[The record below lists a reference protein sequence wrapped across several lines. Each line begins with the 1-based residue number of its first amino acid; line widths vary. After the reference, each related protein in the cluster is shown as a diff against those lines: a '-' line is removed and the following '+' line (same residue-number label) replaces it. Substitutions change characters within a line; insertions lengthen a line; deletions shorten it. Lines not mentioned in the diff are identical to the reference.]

1 MGQRLLVS
9 FVLAGSFLRSEEG
22 FDLNWQLLDVGSQS
36 VRSGGAIRVASLD
49 LIAVQTEIS
58 NEVFAALHG
67 LSAADQMDAQR
78 PAQRD
83 TAPNSLPGPVSEE
96 YLQAR
101 ALLSSFMV
109 RTGSLTDLDRAHA
122 LFTSV
127 TATDPEFAAGWCGL
141 GIAEL
146 QYVRHGFGGQIHVM
160 RARRGF
166 DEALRLDPAS
176 TEANL
181 YRIYMLLSRGEKESA
196 RHGIANLLSSAA
208 NDWNVHM
215 VAGMALRGDGMYDEA
230 LDRVQ
235 PLIETES
242 GQRADSL

>member
-1 MGQRLLVS
+1 H
-9 FVLAGSFLRSEEG
+9 ALR
-22 FDLNWQLLDVGSQS
+22 
-36 VRSGGAIRVASLD
+36 AA
-49 LIAVQTEIS
+49 AVE
-58 NEVFAALHG
+58 AAPTLTNG
-67 LSAADQMDAQR
+67 EA
-78 PAQRD
+78 
-83 TAPNSLPGPVSEE
+83 SLPGPVSEE

-109 RTGSLTDLDRAHA
+109 RTGARADLDRACA
-122 LFTSV
+122 LFQNV
-127 TATDPEFAAGWCGL
+127 TKTDSEFAAGWSGL

-160 RARRGF
+160 HARRAF

-196 RHGIANLLSSAA
+196 RHGIANLLTSAT

-215 VAGMALRGDGMYDEA
+215 VAGIALRADGMYLDA
-230 LDRVQ
+230 LLQLR
-235 PLIETES
+235 
-242 GQRADSL
+242 RAFNS